1 MASAK
6 NKAAAKQTAV
16 APAKTRSGRGH
27 LSNETKAALDQLRR
41 RRKKNVEFAALKL
54 VQELEGRLDDGIV
67 KAVARHFGEKYPEG
81 FLGVADTIKAGFGP
95 PAEKPRAKKPAA
107 KTPAAKTPAAKTP
120 AAKTPAAKTP
130 TAKTPTAKTP
140 AAKTPATKTPATKTP
155 ATKTPAAK
163 TPAVKTPAKKV
174 KSRRRPV
181 RTYTV
186 EEAMRWFDIPRI
198 LAAGPFDKTT
208 LEYKDLRIKAMHF
221 KHDRRNDDE
230 HIWLTRHVVLHLKEA
245 GGLPSVGEG
254 YVPVEELVS
263 RFKLDE
269 TPEQIAEATGLGVAA
284 VCDGLAFAQ
293 SVTPGH
299 AKWLKKLITAPIAS
313 EEPVLHGVKLVD
325 AIIAWRRGQGE
336 DARPLTGAPRI
347 GRRAP
352 PASVKR
358 WVAYDQSFVYS
369 TETTTLGAIAA
380 KHLHLPSGLGLPDLD
395 GPCWLIDAGD
405 EQMTCL
411 YGGVILEH
419 TKEMPVVVL
428 SVRDGPEVFLAA
440 PGFDVYLGVR
450 SGYFADEGPIGS
462 VPPGYEE
469 RMAAARA
476 LELFL

>member
-107 KTPAAKTPAAKTP
+107 KTPAAKTPA
-120 AAKTPAAKTP
+120 
-130 TAKTPTAKTP
+130 
-140 AAKTPATKTPATKTP
+140 
-155 ATKTPAAK
+155 TKTPAA
-163 TPAVKTPAKKV
+163 KTPAKKV